1 MKRFLQYLA
10 LSAVCVATSL
20 PVSAQ
25 TAPAPAAPAPAAP
38 APAAPTFA
46 GAPAQAN
53 PVQGAPGQALFQTS
67 TNPSAFSPQDP
78 ALQNFLVGQQQ
89 LQNQQNF
96 SQFPQSNPPINSPSS
111 TFSGDNNLLQGGI
124 SNLDANRL
132 PPLPPGFTLANSPN
146 GQIVIGPD
154 GRVVG
159 TVQALLTQMA
169 SRGSLF
175 FMGGVGG
182 VGGTIST
189 QNMAPNADAL
199 AAQRAAFRPA
209 NRRPFTAGP
218 MTVVFTAQPNLAPQ
232 VIANRDFIVN
242 GMVEKASGVVI
253 AEYLPTSTRSYARVI
268 QKASYKKA
276 TKKSTRK
283 HARRYASRSSG
294 ILK

>member
-10 LSAVCVATSL
+10 LSAVCAATSL

-25 TAPAPAAPAPAAP
+25 TAPAPAAPAPAA
-38 APAAPTFA
+38 APTFG

-53 PVQGAPGQALFQTS
+53 PVQGAPGQPLFQTS
-67 TNPSAFSPQDP
+67 TGQSAFSPQDP

-96 SQFPQSNPPINSPSS
+96 SQFPQSSPPINSHAS

-132 PPLPPGFTLANSPN
+132 PPLPPGFSLANSPN
-146 GQIVIGPD
+146 GQVVLGPD
-154 GRVVG
+154 GKVIG

-169 SRGSLF
+169 GRGSSF

-182 VGGTIST
+182 INGTIST
-189 QNMAPNADAL
+189 ESMAPNADAL

-218 MTVVFTAQPNLAPQ
+218 MTVVFTSQPNLSPQ

-253 AEYLPTSTRSYARVI
+253 AEYLPSSTRSYARVI
-268 QKASYKKA
+268 ERASYKKA
-276 TKKSTRK
+276 KKSTRK

-294 ILK
+294 VLK

>member
-10 LSAVCVATSL
+10 LGAVCAATSL

-25 TAPAPAAPAPAAP
+25 TGGAPAGGTAAPA

-53 PVQGAPGQALFQTS
+53 PVQGAPGQALFQTQ
-67 TNPSAFSPQDP
+67 TGQSAFSAQDP
-78 ALQNFLVGQQQ
+78 AIQNFLVGQQQ

-96 SQFPQSNPPINSPSS
+96 PQFPQSSPPINSHPS

-146 GQIVIGPD
+146 GQVVIGPD

-159 TVQALLTQMA
+159 TVTALLTQMA
-169 SRGSLF
+169 SRGSMF

-182 VGGTIST
+182 VNGTIST
-189 QNMAPNADAL
+189 SSMAPNADAL

-218 MTVVFTAQPNLAPQ
+218 LTVVYTSQPTLSPQ

-253 AEYLPTSTRSYARVI
+253 AEYLPSSTRSYARVI
-268 QKASYKKA
+268 ERASYKKA